1 MEYVDGKNVKELIN
15 ERGMLPIGV
24 SLTVGKQLCRALEAA
39 HEEGVIHR
47 DIKPHNMVLD
57 ARGFL
62 KVMDFGIAC
71 IADVPDAEPQKER
84 LTEVGAAI
92 GTPEYMAPEQLLGTP
107 VDGRADIYA
116 AGAVLYECL
125 TAKVVF
131 EAPTLPALMVKHL
144 EEEPQDPRAVN
155 ADIPDQ
161 FAEVVLKALSKEP
174 GDRFE
179 TASAMYQALDAVRLT

>member
-1 MEYVDGKNVKELIN
+1 
-15 ERGMLPIGV
+15 
-24 SLTVGKQLCRALEAA
+24 
-39 HEEGVIHR
+39 
-47 DIKPHNMVLD
+47 
-57 ARGFL
+57 
-62 KVMDFGIAC
+62 
-71 IADVPDAEPQKER
+71 
-84 LTEVGAAI
+84 
-92 GTPEYMAPEQLLGTP
+92 
-107 VDGRADIYA
+107 
-116 AGAVLYECL
+116 VLYECL